1 MYVCNL
7 SCRNLDPTNQHSDD
21 EIWKAINAVELGDI
35 VREFGLDRA
44 IVGVNEFSPGY
55 RQLLCLA
62 QAILSNN
69 RILILDEATANVDL
83 RYE

>member
-1 MYVCNL
+1 MY
-7 SCRNLDPTNQHSDD
+7 CRNLDPSNKYSDD
-21 EIWKAINAVELGDI
+21 EIWKAINAVELCNI

-44 IVGVNEFSPGY
+44 VFSLNEFSPGC

-62 QAILSNN
+62 QAILSKN

-83 RYE
+83 R